1 MNIFKS
7 LIFNAFFYTSVVFC
21 SITIILLYPVLK
33 TSSLQKIAS
42 IWVITLLKVLKGV
55 CGVKWEV
62 IGYEN
67 VPKTPCIFVSN
78 HQGQWESF
86 YLQTLSIPNSC
97 IIKKELLYLSLIHI

>member
-78 HQGQWESF
+78 HQGQW
-86 YLQTLSIPNSC
+86 
-97 IIKKELLYLSLIHI
+97 